1 MKKKKFATEYYVAIA
16 VLVVSATIFSIL
28 TILEFAGGKIK
39 YGGHPRL
46 LGDLYS
52 KSNKTKF
59 EQFAIKVDFLFEN
72 SGFGLIHHVD
82 NFLFCLLFSSA
93 IVNIPYYIFKVM
105 LKIDESDFNKKS
117 IRCAFWIYVYF
128 VMIIAQLAFATIWEY
143 WERFIILV
151 FEIIL
156 IFLPKLEFMRPYV
169 TGGEGFSNTIHSDLP
184 QGVLAPL
191 QATLFIWFEVIKP
204 MSFYLYD
211 RSFWGLVLR
220 FLLYAFCG
228 LSAIMT
234 HMKKI
239 YVEDGFLFN
248 YGFYMH
254 FFARIFM
261 LTLMYIDDIRNIKKR
276 NMYEKE
282 RRHVNRFWIF
292 IFIYLSILYI
302 GSFDLRIPGFLVS
315 NGLTVL
321 YFCFCISMI
330 LIFK

>member
-1 MKKKKFATEYYVAIA
+1 MKRKFANEYYVAIA
-16 VLVVSATIFSIL
+16 VLAISSTMFVIL
-28 TILEFAGGKIK
+28 SILEFAGGKIK
-39 YGGHPRL
+39 YGGHPGL

-52 KSNKTKF
+52 KPNKTKF
-59 EQFAIKVDFLFEN
+59 DQFAIKVDFLFEN
-72 SGFGLIHHVD
+72 SGFGLIHHID

-93 IVNIPYYIFKVM
+93 IVYIPYNLFKII
-105 LKIDESDFNKKS
+105 LKLFGFDDQDFNRKS
-117 IRCAFWIYVYF
+117 IRCTFWVYIYF

-143 WERFIILV
+143 
-151 FEIIL
+151 
-156 IFLPKLEFMRPYV
+156 MRPYV
-169 TGGEGFSNTIHSDLP
+169 TGGENFSNTVHSDLP

-191 QATLFIWFEVIKP
+191 QATFFIWFGVIKP

-211 RSFWGLVLR
+211 RSFWELVLR
-220 FLLYAFCG
+220 FILYAFAG

-234 HMKKI
+234 HMKKT

-261 LTLMYIDDIRNIKKR
+261 LTLMYIDDIRNIRKR
-276 NMYEKE
+276 KNYEQE
-282 RRHVNRFWIF
+282 RRHVNKFWIF
-292 IFIYLSILYI
+292 ILIYLTILWI
-302 GSFDLRIPGFLVS
+302 GSLDLRIPGLLIS

-321 YFCFCISMI
+321 YFCFCITMS